1 MCFAEQFEAGKHS
14 LKLDKVLSR
23 DATYLDYM
31 QTVRNN
37 SAGDQRRQAIE
48 KGRQELEDK
57 KKTLCYELVQ
67 SLDKTS
73 ILFLRQHKGDCT
85 RAWDLLCKH
94 FKSFERPQP
103 HKLIA
108 QRALRRLRVRKYGKV
123 ERNWRTITPMARC
136 PLEQSCLE
144 KEY

>member
-14 LKLDKVLSR
+14 LKLGKVLSR

-31 QTVRNN
+31 QTVRIN

-57 KKTLCYELVQ
+57 KKTLWYELVQ
-67 SLDKTS
+67 ALDKTS
-73 ILFLRQHKGDCT
+73 IHFLRPHTGDCT
-85 RAWDLLCKH
+85 RAWDLLCKR

-103 HKLIA
+103 HELIA
-108 QRALRRLRVRKYGKV
+108 QRALKEIQVKV
-123 ERNWRTITPMARC
+123 
-136 PLEQSCLE
+136 
-144 KEY
+144 